1 LKDVAKRTIILG
13 IIFILMMISIV
24 PIQASENKKDA
35 FPQKTLAASENILAN
50 MTVT

>member
-1 LKDVAKRTIILG
+1 
-13 IIFILMMISIV
+13 MMISIV